1 LILSRSK
8 LHSTQ
13 RRAFL
18 RMSSYSSNTRSARY
32 ENDDGRRTVGLNR
45 HHALQNC
52 ATRPGERFHNSTN
65 GLIKWNHRHQNSQ
78 MARER
83 CACTPFLRRA
93 SLGSPSPYP
102 IPIHPRNLLFVLT
115 VNVVSAL
122 WNSLI
127 SQILPNNFRVT
138 RHWIAFPRPVIT
150 KIPDASVSSSLF
162 RRLRPLWYFRY
173 GWKNFLQ
180 VAYMWEKIIYL
191 TSCS

>member
-1 LILSRSK
+1 MKELILSRWKS
-8 LHSTQ
+8 HSTC
-13 RRAFL
+13 AFL
-18 RMSSYSSNTRSARY
+18 KMSSYSSNTRCARY
-32 ENDDGRRTVGLNR
+32 ENGGRRAVGLNR

-52 ATRPGERFHNSTN
+52 AARPGERFHNSTN

-150 KIPDASVSSSLF
+150 KIPDASVSSSLP
-162 RRLRPLWYFRY
+162 RRLRRL
-173 GWKNFLQ
+173 
-180 VAYMWEKIIYL
+180 
-191 TSCS
+191 